1 MFNYMLIRSHLC
13 HNYWM
18 LIYCIIGSTLLY
30 WAYLV
35 CFCIYCASSAH
46 THPHLCIQIVLNKIG
61 YELFCC
67 SYTLLELYSAIYFL
81 FFRTVIW
88 KYADVIR
95 ILIDTHV
102 CDHTDKSLWSH
113 RQTNIYVYI
122 VYILCPNYYVH
133 ILRSCKI
140 FDWKFWCPVVIS
152 MSTNKKLGMWK
163 HLKAFNKVTKIN
175 VIWKTAFI

>member
-102 CDHTDKSLWSH
+102 CDHTDRVCDHTDRQIFMYTSYIYCVPIIMFTSCVLAKYLIENFGVLLW
-113 RQTNIYVYI
+113 
-122 VYILCPNYYVH
+122 LAWA
-133 ILRSCKI
+133 L
-140 FDWKFWCPVVIS
+140 
-152 MSTNKKLGMWK
+152 
-163 HLKAFNKVTKIN
+163 TKNWECESI
-175 VIWKTAFI
+175 